1 MLFWECSHRVL
12 LFQQPYSLM
21 RPEIFKYNK
30 KFVIFVR
37 DKSVCQT
44 ASVLLYKVTNSN
56 FQSLQLFIWTTPQER
71 DDNNR

>member
-1 MLFWECSHRVL
+1 
-12 LFQQPYSLM
+12 M
-21 RPEIFKYNK
+21 RPGISKYNK

-37 DKSVCQT
+37 DINVCQT